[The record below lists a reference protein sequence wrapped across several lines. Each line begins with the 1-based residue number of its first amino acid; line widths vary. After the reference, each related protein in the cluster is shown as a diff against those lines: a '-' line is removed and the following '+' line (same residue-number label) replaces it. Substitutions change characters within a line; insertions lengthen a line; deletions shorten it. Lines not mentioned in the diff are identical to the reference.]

1 MSSSIPLGQCA
12 ASFPNYSGEQP
23 RKADRL
29 SQRTAFQVPHPDEW
43 LMFGSTLL
51 SISENLRINFLP
63 SQPAALL
70 ASPSA
75 PANLAAGHPDFLL
88 QTVTRFLRPGFQ
100 HYYGF
105 ICHLTP
111 LRSVSSLLL
120 SFTIRSGCAGRNDMR
135 LPQLL
140 TGSCELPHPQTRH
153 GSDQVLGVAL
163 FSTLTHPRRR
173 IRFACAMCRSLPIA
187 SFRPCR
193 CQQRPCDLDCL
204 PLGRG
209 DACFF
214 QQAGVARFAGQ
225 TKNRFHQTVEIG
237 FFRINRLTLFPQWLV
252 DQMP

>member
-1 MSSSIPLGQCA
+1 MRPPIQVTPVSGQEEQTAFHSLPPFKRPIPLDGLH
-12 ASFPNYSGEQP
+12 SVP
-23 RKADRL
+23 RFGRV
-29 SQRTAFQVPHPDEW
+29 SRTFKSTSSLRNCYGFWLVP
-43 LMFGSTLL
+43 
-51 SISENLRINFLP
+51 
-63 SQPAALL
+63 
-70 ASPSA
+70 A
-75 PANLAAGHPDFLL
+75 PANLAAGHPGFLL

-140 TGSCELPHPQTRH
+140 TGSCEQPHPQSRH
-153 GSDQVLGVAL
+153 GSDQVPGFAL
-163 FSTLTHPRRR
+163 FRTLTHPRRR
-173 IRFACAMCRSLPIA
+173 IRFARAVCRSLPIA
-187 SFRPCR
+187 SFRPRR
-193 CQQRPCDLDCL
+193 CQRRPCDSDCL

-225 TKNRFHQTVEIG
+225 TKKAVSGLGSPTALRSFLLGVSRVSLKQQAYERRRV
-237 FFRINRLTLFPQWLV
+237 RRRQ
-252 DQMP
+252 